1 MTSPEGSDPRT
12 MHACA
17 RRRLLNEEEV
27 MSWDRFEG
35 NWNQTKEKIRGKW
48 TKLTS
53 DDLDAI
59 HGRRDLLES
68 TIEQRYGFAPDYV
81 RKEVD
86 DWFRWQNCGSPYF
99 TTSILTI
106 DPSKRPLKNFLYGC

>member
-1 MTSPEGSDPRT
+1 LD
-12 MHACA
+12 
-17 RRRLLNEEEV
+17 EEEV
-27 MSWDRFEG
+27 MNWDRFEG
-35 NWNQTKEKIRGKW
+35 SWNQTKEKIRGKW

>member
-1 MTSPEGSDPRT
+1 
-12 MHACA
+12 
-17 RRRLLNEEEV
+17 LNEEEV
-27 MSWDRFEG
+27 MSWDRFKG
-35 NWNQTKEKIRGKW
+35 NWNQTKEKIRAKW
-48 TKLTS
+48 SKLTT

-86 DWFRWQNCGSPYF
+86 DWCRWQDWRTTRGPTPLSERFSPC
-99 TTSILTI
+99 S
-106 DPSKRPLKNFLYGC
+106 